1 MTLRSRILGV
11 GMRRRFQ
18 ARVGEMDLSVGPV
31 DTAPVSDNDI
41 ATLPAPRS
49 DTCGSWA
56 SLATPERVQTA
67 DTAEIHAVRGMA
79 VQHETDPSPHLLHAT
94 ARGQFDLGE
103 LTTYVND
110 ALMLAPSMLLTPAVT
125 WRAVD
130 DDSSTSACPT
140 AQSRRPHE
148 SMSMSRA
155 AWSTSA
161 PPIAGQLSRAG

>member
-1 MTLRSRILGV
+1 MALRSRILGV
-11 GMRRRFQ
+11 GMRRRLQ
-18 ARVGEMDLSVGPV
+18 ARVGEMDLSAGPV

-41 ATLPAPRS
+41 ATLPSAAQRYLRFMGIIGHTRESS
-49 DTCGSWA
+49 DSRHG
-56 SLATPERVQTA
+56 R
-67 DTAEIHAVRGMA
+67 IHAVRGMA

-161 PPIAGQLSRAG
+161 PPIAGQLSRAD

>member
-1 MTLRSRILGV
+1 MALRSRILGV
-11 GMRRRFQ
+11 GMRRRSRRVSARWTFTQ
-18 ARVGEMDLSVGPV
+18 AQSTPHQSSTTTSPLF
-31 DTAPVSDNDI
+31 
-41 ATLPAPRS
+41 PAPRS

-161 PPIAGQLSRAG
+161 PPIAGQLSRAD